1 MQKKDGRCYLCMLLY
16 GDDGTK
22 VTQEHHVIFGTA
34 NRKLSERYGLKVYL
48 CIPHHT
54 GGQKAVHQNAE
65 MALLL
70 KIRAQRAFRERFPV
84 LNWMEIFKKNYDTE
98 LDQGQQAEP
107 EEQDGEQEAMRQQA
121 EGFRF
126 LEKGLE
132 EDDKWEKVWKV

>member
-1 MQKKDGRCYLCMLLY
+1 MKSIMQKKDGRCYLCMLLY

-48 CIPHHT
+48 CIQHHT
-54 GGQKAVHQNAE
+54 GSQKAVHQNAE

-70 KIRAQRAFRERFPV
+70 KIRAQRAFRERFPE

-98 LDQGQQAEP
+98 EQTGDQEDA
-107 EEQDGEQEAMRQQA
+107 RQQA

-132 EDDKWEKVWKV
+132 EDGKY

>member
-1 MQKKDGRCYLCMLLY
+1 MRSIMQKKDGRCYLCMLLY

-54 GGQKAVHQNAE
+54 GSQKAVHRNAE

-70 KIRAQRAFRERFPV
+70 KIRAQRAFRERFPE
-84 LNWMEIFKKNYDTE
+84 LNWMEIFGKNYDTE
-98 LDQGQQAEP
+98 EQIGDQEDA
-107 EEQDGEQEAMRQQA
+107 RQQA

-132 EDDKWEKVWKV
+132 EDGKY

>member
-1 MQKKDGRCYLCMLLY
+1 MKSIMQKKDGRCYLCMLLY

-48 CIPHHT
+48 CIQHHT
-54 GGQKAVHQNAE
+54 ESPEAVHKNAE
-65 MALLL
+65 MALFL
-70 KIRAQRAFRERFPV
+70 KIRAQRAFRERFPE
-84 LNWMEIFKKNYDTE
+84 LNWMEIFGKNYDTE
-98 LDQGQQAEP
+98 EQTGDQEDAW
-107 EEQDGEQEAMRQQA
+107 QQA

-132 EDDKWEKVWKV
+132 EDGKC

>member
-1 MQKKDGRCYLCMLLY
+1 MRSIMQKKDGRCYLCMLLH

-54 GGQKAVHQNAE
+54 GSRESVHQNAE

-70 KIRAQRAFRERFPV
+70 KIRAQRAFRERFPAID
-84 LNWMEIFKKNYDTE
+84 WMEIFGKNYDTE
-98 LDQGQQAEP
+98 EQAGDQEDAW
-107 EEQDGEQEAMRQQA
+107 QQA

-132 EDDKWEKVWKV
+132 EDGKY

>member
-1 MQKKDGRCYLCMLLY
+1 MRSIMQKKDGRCYLCMLLY
-16 GDDGTK
+16 GDDSRK

-48 CIPHHT
+48 CILHHT
-54 GGQKAVHQNAE
+54 ESPEAVHQNAE
-65 MALLL
+65 MAKLL
-70 KIRAQRAFRERFPV
+70 KIRAQRAFRERFPA
-84 LNWMEIFKKNYDTE
+84 LNWLEIFGKNYDT
-98 LDQGQQAEP
+98 EP
-107 EEQDGEQEAMRQQA
+107 EEQDGEQEATRQQA

>member
-1 MQKKDGRCYLCMLLY
+1 MRSIMQKKDGRCYLCMLLH

-54 GGQKAVHQNAE
+54 GSQKAVHRNAE

-70 KIRAQRAFRERFPV
+70 KIRAQRAFRERFPE
-84 LNWMEIFKKNYDTE
+84 LNWMEIFGKNYDTE
-98 LDQGQQAEP
+98 EQIGDQEDA
-107 EEQDGEQEAMRQQA
+107 RQQA

-132 EDDKWEKVWKV
+132 EDGKY